1 MKLISKSISLFL
13 VVAFSMSLN
22 SCKQETKDKM
32 EAAGEAVVEETQEA
46 AENAGEAVT
55 EAAVDVKDAL
65 VAGTNYNATGK
76 VPCKMGSSSTTV
88 TCDFEVVRE
97 GNGNSYVHITNPDG
111 RQRTIFFEEGKAT
124 RYANSEADNHE
135 FKAAKEGD
143 MSIIHIGEDRYE
155 IPDAVIMGG

>member
-65 VAGTNYNATGK
+65 VAGTNYNATG
-76 VPCKMGSSSTTV
+76 
-88 TCDFEVVRE
+88 
-97 GNGNSYVHITNPDG
+97 
-111 RQRTIFFEEGKAT
+111 
-124 RYANSEADNHE
+124 
-135 FKAAKEGD
+135 
-143 MSIIHIGEDRYE
+143 
-155 IPDAVIMGG
+155 